1 MTELKKNLIEA
12 YDNLDNLRELLEF
25 ENTNGIKENHL
36 KLLDDARDALN
47 RYLSAVEKFDRIP
60 VLIYG
65 ETLV

>member
-25 ENTNGIKENHL
+25 ENTNGSKEKHL

-47 RYLSAVEKFDRIP
+47 RYLSAVEKFDRT
-60 VLIYG
+60 G
-65 ETLV
+65 SKKTN